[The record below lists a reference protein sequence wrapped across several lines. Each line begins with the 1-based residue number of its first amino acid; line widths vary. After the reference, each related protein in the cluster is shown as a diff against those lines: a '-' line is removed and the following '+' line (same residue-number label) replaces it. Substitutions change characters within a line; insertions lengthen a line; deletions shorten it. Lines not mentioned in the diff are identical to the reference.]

1 MYIQNHNKKL
11 FNFFL
16 SQYIRMR
23 MKTQRSIVLKRN
35 FKKLMS
41 TLLPIVKKLV
51 SNQINKI
58 KSRIMHKILPNK
70 RHNTLKSVS
79 NREIKS
85 LENNFR
91 VKATKEIINAPK
103 IVIENH
109 LIVEEPKVITLS
121 KIATKPKNVIKPKKV
136 DKAEIH
142 IEKVHNYREFK
153 NSVNKQLIKHFKNC
167 MMLKKVSI

>member
-51 SNQINKI
+51 SN
-58 KSRIMHKILPNK
+58 
-70 RHNTLKSVS
+70 
-79 NREIKS
+79 
-85 LENNFR
+85 
-91 VKATKEIINAPK
+91 
-103 IVIENH
+103 
-109 LIVEEPKVITLS
+109 
-121 KIATKPKNVIKPKKV
+121 
-136 DKAEIH
+136 
-142 IEKVHNYREFK
+142 
-153 NSVNKQLIKHFKNC
+153 
-167 MMLKKVSI
+167 